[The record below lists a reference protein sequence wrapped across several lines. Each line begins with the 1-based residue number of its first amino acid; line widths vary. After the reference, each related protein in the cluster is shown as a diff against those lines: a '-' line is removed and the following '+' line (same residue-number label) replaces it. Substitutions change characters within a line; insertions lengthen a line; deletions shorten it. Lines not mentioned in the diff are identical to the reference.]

1 MINPRFQPGG
11 DKYESIREDERR
23 AFYDRVEAEKEEIR
37 SAIKTVVSCWTENEI
52 EAGNVPTFEHFID
65 EYFEWDHQE
74 LYPII
79 IAEMERVE
87 KIIESE
93 KRGRISGVS

>member
-1 MINPRFQPGG
+1 MSLY
-11 DKYESIREDERR
+11 DREGIENYERR
-23 AFYDRVEAEKEEIR
+23 AFYEQVEIEKEEIR

-79 IAEMERVE
+79 ITEMERVE

-93 KRGRISGVS
+93 KRGRVSGVS